1 MEKKKNLW
9 SFTWQWLMLLL
20 VLTLTAAPCPILA
33 HNQDPDNPTPWPAE
47 GINTASD
54 GQAHIHYYIMDA
66 GPGTLDISVRLVAGR
81 STTSVTVDLFDNSQ
95 RDNSLMGAGG
105 TIFAGASYTDAKR
118 LTLSERRTILVK
130 LQMQPDVRDYGVQ
143 ITGPVYAAG
152 SGTGGSGETSP
163 PGEWRAVEEVAWS
176 SVPQGQIKASGDGRA
191 VDQFYSVDAGP
202 GDLIVD
208 LVGEGGAALTAV
220 RVEVIDSAH
229 RTIADIMV
237 AAPPGEQRYQQTRVP
252 LSERQILH
260 LRLRTDADTA
270 HYILNLRGSIH
281 R

>member
-1 MEKKKNLW
+1 
-9 SFTWQWLMLLL
+9 
-20 VLTLTAAPCPILA
+20 
-33 HNQDPDNPTPWPAE
+33 
-47 GINTASD
+47 
-54 GQAHIHYYIMDA
+54 
-66 GPGTLDISVRLVAGR
+66 
-81 STTSVTVDLFDNSQ
+81 VDLLDNSS
-95 RDNSLMGAGG
+95 RENSLIGAGG
-105 TIFAGASYTDAKR
+105 IVVGGASYTDQKR
-118 LTLSERRTILVK
+118 LTLSERKTILVRIVM
-130 LQMQPDVRDYGVQ
+130 LAGVRDYGVQ
-143 ITGPVYAAG
+143 IAGPVYAAG
-152 SGTGGSGETSP
+152 SGTGGSASDPGTPPTGEGR
-163 PGEWRAVEEVAWS
+163 PGEVVAWS
-176 SVPQGQIKASGDGRA
+176 SVPQGLIKASGDGRA

-202 GDLIVD
+202 GDLIID

-270 HYILNLRGSIH
+270 HYILNLRGSVH